1 MRAVGIRPTP
11 NVMLIQSAKLSPTV
25 VHRILMTQN
34 HTVIS
39 GTLLSITRPTLAA
52 SVLDVS
58 VTAPHRRESQL
69 RPR

>member
-1 MRAVGIRPTP
+1 
-11 NVMLIQSAKLSPTV
+11 MLIQSAKLSPTV

-39 GTLLSITRPTLAA
+39 GTLFSIALRVSTA
-52 SVLDVS
+52 SDLVVS
-58 VTAPHRRESQL
+58 VTKPEGRDTSL